1 MEFVQVCALLGGG
14 GHAEKVN
21 VPAGQVFP
29 IPKGVSLQDAAGIP
43 EVACTVWSTIF
54 MSVHLSKGETLL
66 VQNPSTRKISW
77 TCQGISACMVVKM
90 HQQTL
95 LVSAA
100 YSKCQGCAS
109 CCFNALE

>member
-1 MEFVQVCALLGGG
+1 LVLFCFLEYDSRFFVEFVQVCALLGGG

-21 VPAGQVFP
+21 VPAGQVFR

-66 VQNPSTRKISW
+66 VQNP
-77 TCQGISACMVVKM
+77 
-90 HQQTL
+90 
-95 LVSAA
+95 
-100 YSKCQGCAS
+100 
-109 CCFNALE
+109 

>member
-1 MEFVQVCALLGGG
+1 VEFVQVCALLGGG

-54 MSVHLSKGETLL
+54 MSVHLTKGETLL
-66 VQNPSTRKISW
+66 VQNPSTRQISW
-77 TCQGISACMVVKM
+77 TCQGISACMVVKI

-100 YSKCQGCAS
+100 YSKCQRSAS